1 MSDSTPYFREAG
13 AGPGIVALHS
23 NASVSAQWR
32 PLMDRLASRYH
43 VIAPDSLGAGKSP
56 AWPVDRAVTLRDE
69 AEFLEPVFA
78 RAGKPFWLVGHS
90 YGAAIALIAA
100 LNDPQAVRGL
110 VLYEPVLFSLLDDQ
124 ADREALAGIRDAL
137 NGASAAIDAGNTW
150 LAGQRFIDYWM
161 GEGTWESFP
170 APKQDAVATSMV
182 NVRGWTDAV
191 LADRYSLD
199 LFRELKLPVLLMSGG
214 KSPASS
220 RGVARLLGDALPSVT
235 PVEFAELG
243 HMGPVTHPDRV
254 NQIIDAFVT
263 GSEYERAAA
272 A

>member
-13 AGPGIVALHS
+13 AGLGIVALHS

-32 PLMDRLASRYH
+32 PLMDRLANRYH
-43 VIAPDSLGAGKSP
+43 VLAPDSLGAGKSP
-56 AWPVDRAVTLRDE
+56 AWPVDRAITLRDE

-100 LNDPQAVRGL
+100 LNNPQSVRGL
-110 VLYEPVLFSLLDDQ
+110 VLYEPVLFSLLDEQ

-137 NGASAAIDAGNTW
+137 LGASTAIDAGNTW
-150 LAGQRFIDYWM
+150 LAGQQFIDYWM
-161 GEGTWESFP
+161 GEGTWEAFP
-170 APKQDAVATSMV
+170 AAKQDAVASSMV

-191 LADRYSLD
+191 LSDRYSLD
-199 LFRELKLPVLLMSGG
+199 LFRELNLPVLLMSGG

-220 RGVARLLGDALPSVT
+220 RGVARLLSEALPSVT

-263 GSEYERAAA
+263 GSEYEQAAA